1 MRILLALDDP
11 ELTAS
16 VGQSLRA
23 MGAVMDQV
31 NNAEMAQS
39 AMGTNAPFEV
49 VLLQAPSS
57 TSQAQEKIKRF
68 RSLAGTSGLMVL
80 TGSQDVMFKILA
92 LDAGADDVMATPLVI
107 QEFEARMRALV
118 RRYTGALNTLIHHGP
133 LSFDQIG
140 RVVRMGEKMLEL
152 SARELRLL
160 EVLLHRS
167 GRMVSKDQLVEQL
180 CQWGEEV
187 SPNAIEVYIHRLRK
201 KVEVGPIRILT
212 VRGIGYCLEK
222 INASNLTPDALETQS
237 VPDAPHSQDSHNSK
251 LKPKPKSESKLDPN
265 SITAVLEP

>member
-1 MRILLALDDP
+1 LTVRILLALDDP

-31 NNAEMAQS
+31 NHAEMAQS

-57 TSQAQEKIKRF
+57 TNQAQEQIKRF
-68 RSLAGTSGLMVL
+68 RSLAGTRGLMVL
-80 TGSQDVMFKILA
+80 TGSQDETFKILA

-140 RVVRMGEKMLEL
+140 RVVRMGETMLEL

-160 EVLLHRS
+160 EVLLQRS

-201 KVEVGPIRILT
+201 KIEVDPIRILT

-222 INASNLTPDALETQS
+222 INPSTVSLKAPETQS
-237 VPDAPHSQDSHNSK
+237 ASDATHSLGS
-251 LKPKPKSESKLDPN
+251 PKSM
-265 SITAVLEP
+265 TAALEP